1 MSKYDVLPL
10 INYVRNVKAIFK
22 SKRTCVANIP
32 FVSIYS
38 LYYDTKSNFKM
49 ISYDKIGLQYKH
61 LRNASRKFAYVSA
74 AFNYT
79 ILTLEQLWSI
89 YFEIYTYIE
98 KLLIY
103 SKEFRKD
110 LIDAIYEN
118 ASNVC
123 HTYAQF
129 YKCLYGRL
137 YAFHQFQNKIKI
149 SFSKEKLCLLYRY
162 RVQTHLLDHFL

>member
-1 MSKYDVLPL
+1 M
-10 INYVRNVKAIFK
+10 RNVKAIFK

-110 LIDAIYEN
+110 LIDAIYE
-118 ASNVC
+118 
-123 HTYAQF
+123 
-129 YKCLYGRL
+129 KC
-137 YAFHQFQNKIKI
+137 
-149 SFSKEKLCLLYRY
+149 
-162 RVQTHLLDHFL
+162 

>member
-61 LRNASRKFAYVSA
+61 LRNASRNLHMYQQPSI
-74 AFNYT
+74 
-79 ILTLEQLWSI
+79 IL
-89 YFEIYTYIE
+89 Y
-98 KLLIY
+98 
-103 SKEFRKD
+103 
-110 LIDAIYEN
+110 
-118 ASNVC
+118 
-123 HTYAQF
+123 
-129 YKCLYGRL
+129 
-137 YAFHQFQNKIKI
+137 
-149 SFSKEKLCLLYRY
+149 
-162 RVQTHLLDHFL
+162 